1 MQHRGGFILGA
12 NLSMALLSSSCAG
25 FIRGVWKAP
34 LVLMVRACRARAF
47 VASWQS
53 LSTAALLPAQVKPAG
68 KRTLAIWQTVSS
80 DFSAALASLQSFS
93 SVGRSRP
100 ATEHMLWGTASVASC
115 IASARIFTSLRQS
128 SNSSTPAAQIAV
140 YSPRLRPATACGR
153 STTSFLDSRMTS
165 IAARPATNIAGWQC
179 LVSLSLSSGPFKH
192 SSLTSQPST
201 FSAVARRSLTAALFT
216 QSFSMPTYWEP

>member
-1 MQHRGGFILGA
+1 
-12 NLSMALLSSSCAG
+12 MALLSSSWAT

-34 LVLMVRACRARAF
+34 PALMTRACSARAF

-53 LSTAALLPAQVKPAG
+53 FSTASLLPAQVKPAG
-68 KRTLAIWQTVSS
+68 KSTLAIWQMVSS
-80 DFSAALASLQSFS
+80 GLGMAALASLQSFS